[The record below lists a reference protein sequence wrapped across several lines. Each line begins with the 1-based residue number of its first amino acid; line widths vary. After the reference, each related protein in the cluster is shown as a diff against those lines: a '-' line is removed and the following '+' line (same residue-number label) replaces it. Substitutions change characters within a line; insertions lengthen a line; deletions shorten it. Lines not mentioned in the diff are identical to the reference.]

1 MIPINRAAST
11 RADEI
16 ATPRALEKAFAR
28 QAGKDVTRMPADPLI
43 DPAIAALQKNVNDS
57 GTAGRLASMSIPAVA
72 TGLAAWPVAAAVYS
86 PVGRAILTGKGG
98 PTREALARALVAAE
112 RGYSDED

>member
-1 MIPINRAAST
+1 
-11 RADEI
+11 
-16 ATPRALEKAFAR
+16 
-28 QAGKDVTRMPADPLI
+28 MPADPLI